1 MAAPQ
6 KSSPPSSG
14 SSRRE
19 IAFLG
24 KFLLF
29 LTLFFV
35 AVAPKPMDEAFVKP
49 FTNLVAKAGGAVCSA
64 LGENTSMTGTIIRSP
79 RFAVDIKNGCN
90 GLETMFIFAAG
101 VLAFP
106 SPWKPKLLG
115 LLVGMAAIQL
125 VNLVRIVAL
134 FFTGV
139 FFPELFE
146 QSHTVVWQ
154 AIVVLAGVLFFLLWA
169 SRFARPRPA
178 AAEQA
183 A

>member
-6 KSSPPSSG
+6 KSSSPSSG